1 MYTRDAEP
9 LDYLSERDSTPMSA
23 DKQSTWSYTEA
34 LPFEDEVLLR
44 ARERS
49 HELGV
54 NPVSTGVG
62 AALTV
67 LAASSKAQTV
77 VEIGTG
83 AGVSGVCLLRG
94 LGTGSVLTTI
104 DSDVDHL
111 RAARQ
116 AYSEAGIPGNRT
128 RTISGRAAQVLPRL
142 TDNAYDLVFID
153 ADKPSFLLYTEQ
165 AVRLLKPGG
174 LMIINGALDNGRVA
188 DPAARDQLTV
198 AMRQVGRFI
207 RDNDRLVSALLPTGD
222 GLQLAVKTAA
232 AL

>member
-1 MYTRDAEP
+1 
-9 LDYLSERDSTPMSA
+9 
-23 DKQSTWSYTEA
+23 
-34 LPFEDEVLLR
+34 
-44 ARERS
+44 
-49 HELGV
+49 
-54 NPVSTGVG
+54 
-62 AALTV
+62 
-67 LAASSKAQTV
+67 
-77 VEIGTG
+77 
-83 AGVSGVCLLRG
+83 
-94 LGTGSVLTTI
+94 VLTTI

-198 AMRQVGRFI
+198 TMRQVGRFI
-207 RDNDRLVSALLPTGD
+207 RDNDSLVSALLPTGD

-232 AL
+232 RRPAP

>member
-1 MYTRDAEP
+1 
-9 LDYLSERDSTPMSA
+9 MSA
-23 DKQSTWSYTEA
+23 DKQSTWSYTEG

-54 NPVSTGVG
+54 GPVSTGVG

-94 LGTGSVLTTI
+94 LGPGSVLTTI

-111 RAARQ
+111 RAARL

-153 ADKPSFLLYTEQ
+153 ADKPSFLLYAEQ

-174 LMIINGALDNGRVA
+174 LLIINGALDNGRVA
-188 DPAARDQLTV
+188 DPAAREPLT
-198 AMRQVGRFI
+198 ATMRQVGRLI
-207 RDNDRLVSALLPTGD
+207 RDNDSLVSALLPTGD
-222 GLQLAVKTAA
+222 GLQLAVKTASGR
-232 AL
+232 